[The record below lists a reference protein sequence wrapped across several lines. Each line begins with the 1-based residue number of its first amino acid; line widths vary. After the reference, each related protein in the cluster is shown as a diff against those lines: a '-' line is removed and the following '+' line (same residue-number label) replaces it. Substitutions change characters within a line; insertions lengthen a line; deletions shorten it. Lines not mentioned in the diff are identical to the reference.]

1 MNKRKILGR
10 KSRLE
15 GWKVVGGVALK
26 GIEGIVRKSRLAGK
40 EDSR

>member
-1 MNKRKILGR
+1 MKKRKILGR
-10 KSRLE
+10 KSRPE
-15 GWKVVGGVALK
+15 GWKVVGRVALK